1 MKKYLTPKIKIN
13 VKFPNKP
20 FSLSKKKIKKRK
32 THVKMKH
39 PKQVLPQI
47 KNTLTPKFAALIPVI
62 PVVVA
67 LTRYGVAYPIPKFHN
82 QLLAMIMTF
91 LLLGLREALF
101 FKI

>member
-1 MKKYLTPKIKIN
+1 MSHTTL
-13 VKFPNKP
+13 
-20 FSLSKKKIKKRK
+20 SLSRNWREKR

-47 KNTLTPKFAALIPVI
+47 KNTLTPKLAALIPVI

-82 QLLAMIMTF
+82 QLLATDNDIPF
-91 LLLGLREALF
+91 ARIARGFDNNKL
-101 FKI
+101 